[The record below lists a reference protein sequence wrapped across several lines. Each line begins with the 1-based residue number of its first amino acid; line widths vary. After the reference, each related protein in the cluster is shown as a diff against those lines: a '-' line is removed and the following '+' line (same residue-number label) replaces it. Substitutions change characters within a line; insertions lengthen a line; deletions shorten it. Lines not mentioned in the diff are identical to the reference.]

1 MPRASHKAAAWLVLT
16 SLFLPSFPALAQP
29 EAEAPQVVQ
38 TRDSA
43 RASPVQLAH
52 TPPPSPFRE
61 DLESYRIE
69 YRVRAGSAQ
78 AESVT
83 IESHSPTGETLDV
96 LRAVTSSAACAAE
109 GVASCFVSEPFRLV
123 IDAVDKQHPLL
134 EGHALIAR
142 AGGRL
147 RVLRGEQE
155 LLTVPVAGGGPLA
168 QADLRLHVFRVTEG
182 GALSLMQPASVL
194 GREIDR
200 ANAIWGACGISFDQP
215 EKRLTVHDPPAPFML
230 SVGCELPAP
239 ALGGT
244 FSFRVDGRELSVPVA
259 PGSSPRS
266 AARWVAA
273 ALTKAGFVPSLID
286 NPRPQGMSLGS
297 TDLVVRTKQ
306 GKLAK
311 LSAAPTHPLSSD
323 PALSLCVPEVDLSN
337 GLRHFNDADS
347 LVGTMEERLL
357 VRSVEDGD
365 PTTIEVLVI
374 PAFRGEARIGESFI
388 GLEHGAIRNVL
399 IQDRAAFRVGNASFT
414 LAHELGHIL
423 LDQPGHTDDFGLDTP
438 TFLMD
443 ADAVLAGAFGPR
455 RLTPQ
460 ECERAHQQ
468 GRATEG
474 SGLLRAR

>member
-1 MPRASHKAAAWLVLT
+1 MPRWAPWLAS
-16 SLFLPSFPALAQP
+16 SLLLPAFLASAQP
-29 EAEAPQVVQ
+29 TSNDAKVVQ
-38 TRDSA
+38 TRDAA
-43 RASPVQLAH
+43 RVLAVHLAH
-52 TPPPSPFRE
+52 TPPTSPFAE
-61 DLESYRIE
+61 DLESYRVE
-69 YRVRAGSAQ
+69 YRVPSATAVA

-83 IESHSPTGETLDV
+83 FESQSASGETVDRL
-96 LRAVTSSAACAAE
+96 LVTSKRVECASEDGGACFA
-109 GVASCFVSEPFRLV
+109 SEPIRLV
-123 IDAVDKQHPLL
+123 IDAVDKEHPLL
-134 EGHALIAR
+134 ERRSLIAH
-142 AGGRL
+142 AGGLL
-147 RVLRGEQE
+147 RVLQGGRE
-155 LLTVPVAGGGPLA
+155 LLSVPVSGGA
-168 QADLRLHVFRVTEG
+168 VETEASLRLHVFRVTEG
-182 GALSLMQPASVL
+182 GPVSLAQPAVVL
-194 GREIDR
+194 AREIER
-200 ANAIWGACGISFDQP
+200 AEAIWGACGIAFDEPDKQ
-215 EKRLTVHDPPAPFML
+215 LAVHDPPSPFML

-244 FSFRVDGRELSVPVA
+244 FSFRADGREFQVPVA

-266 AARWVAA
+266 AARRVAA
-273 ALTKAGFVPSLID
+273 ALTKAGFVPSLTD

-306 GKLAK
+306 GKFAK
-311 LSAAPTHPLSSD
+311 LSASPSHPLSSD

-337 GLRHFNDADS
+337 GLRHFSDADS

-399 IQDRAAFRVGNASFT
+399 IQDRAAFRVGHASFT

-455 RLTPQ
+455 RLSTA
-460 ECERAHQQ
+460 ECERAYRQ
-468 GRATEG
+468 GRAAGG